1 MGLNDSEACDLL
13 TDGVDEA
20 TDAIFV
26 SEIYGKRHYGERM
39 ATGESQTRKLNDN
52 VLDKI
57 PQLYAA
63 VLEFAYNARKFIKH
77 GKAGR
82 VLRFYKMPLKVFQE
96 NVDSMRTKKNE
107 LTLVAGIGFEEVA
120 RDSLKHIQDGLKK
133 LDELEKIGENLK
145 ELQKEQ
151 AKHRQEKE
159 EAQALQE
166 YKNQVQWFRT
176 SAEPVKRNVKNLG
189 RKQAGTC
196 RWIFKEPDY
205 QKWQETS
212 EIPLLWISA
221 SQGFGKSIL
230 VSSIIEALETDIRN
244 AGSEPT
250 ATPAP
255 ELIYFFVQTGS
266 DDTQVSGRIL
276 QHLFFQLFLKAEQQK
291 KLRDKCTEIVKVAKE
306 KIRGSRTGTDTTCN
320 MSVQELRPLFESVM
334 QAFEKQIIVVID
346 GLDECKDLEKENFLS
361 LIKDISQTGLPV
373 KLLVAS
379 RPEPFIEKAFTD
391 ITRIEVSK
399 DKTQK
404 DIQLYLIEEV
414 RSIQHIPSGERKRAA
429 QLIHKKADGMFRYAN
444 LAIDFL
450 KHPFRGTFQQ
460 KLARFPDAMEDFYR
474 QNLEKM
480 DEKMRELL
488 LIALRWRIYGQGSG
502 VDYTAVQVA
511 EEFEHKYEDP
521 VSTDEND
528 ATSQKEGGDGG
539 DDDDDWWP
547 DEEPER
553 QTQKPGEGNKSQ
565 ESEFQLTLELLRRA
579 GGEFLAI
586 GQNNILE
593 LRHKSVQDFIIDY
606 AEKVTKKLIHRKTF
620 CSSCLDRERSAF
632 IYQLGPRQ
640 AHLHMA
646 LISPSKQQTV
656 PGGAFT

>member
-1 MGLNDSEACDLL
+1 M
-13 TDGVDEA
+13 
-20 TDAIFV
+20 
-26 SEIYGKRHYGERM
+26 
-39 ATGESQTRKLNDN
+39 
-52 VLDKI
+52 
-57 PQLYAA
+57 
-63 VLEFAYNARKFIKH
+63 
-77 GKAGR
+77 
-82 VLRFYKMPLKVFQE
+82 
-96 NVDSMRTKKNE
+96 
-107 LTLVAGIGFEEVA
+107 
-120 RDSLKHIQDGLKK
+120 KK

-145 ELQKEQ
+145 ELKKEQ

-159 EAQALQE
+159 EAQVLQE
-166 YKNQVQWFRT
+166 FKSQLQWFRT
-176 SAEPVKRNVKNLG
+176 SAEPVKRNMKNLE
-189 RKQAGTC
+189 RKQAETC

-205 QKWQETS
+205 QKWHETL

-221 SQGFGKSIL
+221 SQGCKFDRNILIPKFTNRLVVGKSIL
-230 VSSIIEALETDIRN
+230 VSSIIEALETEIRN
-244 AGSEPT
+244 VPSGST
-250 ATPAP
+250 TLPAI

-266 DDTQVSGRIL
+266 DDTQSSGRIL

-291 KLRDKCTEIVKVAKE
+291 KLRDKCTEIVKIAKE
-306 KIRGSRTGTDTTCN
+306 KIRGSRTETDTTCN
-320 MSVQELRPLFESVM
+320 MSVQELRPLFESII
-334 QAFEKQIIVVID
+334 QAFEKQIIMIID
-346 GLDECKDLEKENFLS
+346 GLDECKDLEKENFLG
-361 LIKDISQTGLPV
+361 LIKDISQAGLPV
-373 KLLVAS
+373 KFLVSS
-379 RPEPFIEKAFTD
+379 RPEPYIERAFAD

-399 DKTQK
+399 YKTQK

-414 RSIQHIPSGERKRAA
+414 RLIQHIPSGERKRAA
-429 QLIHKKADGMFRYAN
+429 KLIHKKADGMFRYAN

-488 LIALRWRIYGQGSG
+488 LIALRWRIYGQGAG

-521 VSTDEND
+521 INTDNEND
-528 ATSQKEGGDGG
+528 TTAEKEGSTTG
-539 DDDDDWWP
+539 DDQDDWWP

-553 QTQKPGEGNKSQ
+553 QIQKAEGSIEDPKTQ

-606 AEKVTKKLIHRKTF
+606 AEKVTKKLVHRKTF
-620 CSSCLDRERSAF
+620 CSNCLDRERSAF

-646 LISPSKQQTV
+646 LISRMCFIFHNFQV
-656 PGGAFT
+656 FAER